1 MRKKPLVSIIVPIYN
16 AGAYLRDCLDSI
28 LRQSYNNI
36 EVILIDDGSTDE
48 SGDICDEYTSSFPQI
63 KVFHQKNCGSS
74 AARNKGFDVAVGDYL
89 YFVDADDWI
98 DGRSVEIL
106 VSEIQK
112 NDADLLIS
120 AFYYNKDNYQPN
132 KASSFNPIVIIS
144 ELFEGQ
150 RGIEGGLWNKFIK
163 KSLMD
168 SFGIK
173 FPKYDYY
180 EDLHVFIELLFNARN
195 INYCETPSYHYR
207 RTPDSQTLI
216 SNPDK
221 RIKHFYEFSY
231 NMTDVFDKF
240 SLWEHK
246 TLLHNFYL
254 HVNGNKRRLLILPRT
269 YNEEVKEAMKQ
280 FPLSYRFLKK
290 QDKGY
295 LFYYL
300 AYRYRIIWPIHLCL
314 ITKKKIKDR
323 INVLSKKNNLKK

>member
-1 MRKKPLVSIIVPIYN
+1 MKENPLVSIIVPIYN
-16 AGAYLRDCLDSI
+16 ASAYLRDCLDSI

-48 SGDICDEYTSSFPQI
+48 SGIICDKYASSFSQI
-63 KVFHQKNCGSS
+63 KIFHQKNCGSS
-74 AARNKGFDVAVGDYL
+74 AARNKGLEVAVGDYL

-98 DGRSVEIL
+98 DGGSVELL

-112 NDADLLIS
+112 NDSDLLIS
-120 AFYYNKDNYQPN
+120 AFYYNEDKYQPN

-150 RGIEGGLWNKFIK
+150 KGIEGGLWNKFIK
-163 KSLMD
+163 RTLMD

-180 EDLHVFIELLFNARN
+180 EDLHVFVELLFNARK
-195 INYCETPSYHYR
+195 ISYCETPSYHYR

-216 SNPDK
+216 SDPNK

-231 NMTDVFDKF
+231 NMTDVFNKY
-240 SLWEHK
+240 SLWEHN
-246 TLLHNFYL
+246 TLLHNFFL
-254 HVNGNKRRLLILPRT
+254 HVNGNKRRLLILPLT
-269 YNEEVKEAMKQ
+269 YNEEIKEAMKQ
-280 FPLSYRFLKK
+280 FPLSYRFLNK

-295 LFYYL
+295 ILYYL
-300 AYRYRIIWPIHLCL
+300 AYKYRIIWPIHLCL
-314 ITKKKIKDR
+314 ITKKKIKER
-323 INVLSKKNNLKK
+323 INILFKKDVKK